1 MVDNVPLINAT
12 KNVLPTAVMAFSFRN
27 NRRYKSK
34 VNEAFGPMM
43 PTTLVSIK
51 EKKIKTNDSKS
62 VGLGVAEMETMVV
75 KLKNLTI
82 GKLSFAKLEVAV
94 LPIAHV
100 NETYRQINLPPID
113 GVIGSDFFMKYKA
126 IINYRNGEVV
136 INTTKK

>member
-1 MVDNVPLINAT
+1 
-12 KNVLPTAVMAFSFRN
+12 
-27 NRRYKSK
+27 
-34 VNEAFGPMM
+34 
-43 PTTLVSIK
+43 
-51 EKKIKTNDSKS
+51 
-62 VGLGVAEMETMVV
+62 MVV